1 MINIPTYQDCVS
13 ICNQSDNQFYESQ
26 FTIGGYK
33 ISIFNY
39 RYVTYKDFKKF
50 NAFELRGLTFVF
62 NSDGSIYKR
71 FLLMEK
77 FFNLNENESTSLE
90 IIKNKKI
97 KSVYLKEDGSIINFI
112 ELPNG
117 RILAK
122 SKTSFDSE
130 QAHIAQKLYDTN
142 PKLNHFVNN
151 SIKNNTNP
159 IFELVG
165 PKNRIVVKYDITELI
180 LIRLRDNGS
189 GDYID
194 IDTSDFNKPQRFSFS
209 LMDMVNLK
217 SELVNIEGWIVE
229 FVDGQKIKIKT
240 DWYLSLHKI
249 FTDFSQREDHL
260 ISLILDEKIDDV
272 LSVLDFGS
280 ESRLFVEKL
289 ISKTHN
295 KINHIKSEINRLLS
309 DYSGDKKEFSMKHL
323 KNEYFSVAVK
333 SISNKN
339 TDQLIKEHIRKKTYR
354 LSDAKKW
361 LD

>member
-1 MINIPTYQDCVS
+1 MLKIPTYQDCVN
-13 ICNQSDNQFYESQ
+13 ICNQTDNQFYESQ
-26 FTIGGYK
+26 FSVDGYK

-39 RYVTYKDFKKF
+39 RYVTYQDFAKF
-50 NAFELRGLTFVF
+50 DAFELRGLTFVF
-62 NSDGSIYKR
+62 NLDGSIYNR

-77 FFNLNENESTSLE
+77 FFNINENESTSFELV
-90 IIKNKKI
+90 KNKKI

-112 ELPNG
+112 GLPNG

-130 QAHIAQKLYDTN
+130 QAQIAQKLYDSN

-151 SIKNNTNP
+151 SIQNGINP

-165 PKNRIVVKYDITELI
+165 PKNRVVVKYDITELI
-180 LIRLRDNGS
+180 LIRLRDNIS
-189 GDYID
+189 GNYLD
-194 IDTSDFNKPQRFSFS
+194 IDTIDFNTPLRFSFS
-209 LMDMVNLK
+209 LMDTINLK

-249 FTDFSQREDHL
+249 FTDFSQREDYL
-260 ISLILDEKIDDV
+260 ITLILDEKIDDV

-280 ESRLFVEKL
+280 ESRLFVENI

-295 KINHIKSEINRLLS
+295 KINHIKLEINRLIN
-309 DYSGDKKEFSMKHL
+309 DYDGDRKKFAL
-323 KNEYFSVAVK
+323 KYHNDEYFSIAVK
-333 SISNKN
+333 SISNQD
-339 TDQLIKEHIRKKTYR
+339 TEQLIKEFIKKKTYR
-354 LSDAKKW
+354 LNDARQW